1 MKRTFGL
8 SRLLGAAA
16 CVLLASA
23 CSDDGGSISGADCT
37 EIKQTAADAE
47 AGRLDGLTRVRLNIV
62 SRLGVEEGSTE
73 SIALDGVELYQG
85 GKCVRLAA
93 TATPALGTLESD
105 MGGLLAEGAVEL
117 GQITHVTL
125 LPASGTQSSLRLRG
139 EKIALAQP
147 VQLQEGMRTEVFMA
161 LEPVAGST
169 DVTARFV
176 AAGAVPP
183 RAGAVMVAEP
193 GRGGTMTTQGG
204 FSLELGPE
212 SMSVPT
218 VYSVMEHDVGGVS
231 PLLEISPQGK
241 LGASGRLSFRVDA
254 GRLPQ
259 GIAMGDYDAHVGG
272 VKGASTLTGNTV
284 SMDVSSL
291 GLTQMRTAKGTV
303 RLPGGVHMAIPAGA
317 SASAAPSGNMGLVN
331 NECSASLSRNQSY
344 YYSLMHQHKAI
355 GILDCEDKPPYVH
368 IALVNL
374 RVYTS
379 TVGYQYP
386 RITFPSQWYSGT
398 NDFLLHTIKELGDQ
412 HAGGGVIAAIN
423 GYKWQGDYGVYD
435 GGIGTPEG
443 TVYINGAKRSISIPD
458 AEAIIGFTSSGTA
471 GGTMAQAFNKPAG
484 GSVSLGSYNWN
495 AVSSTT
501 SIIRNGTCA
510 RTATEP
516 AEWDHWSA
524 LGIGN
529 NILVMVSSTT
539 GNTTTAYELCSVFE
553 GLSIL
558 GGAIRL
564 DGSGSAAMYWGG
576 THLNPLAGEAWWKY
590 GDARHIPYAI
600 AAKH

>member
-1 MKRTFGL
+1 V
-8 SRLLGAAA
+8 LLAAA
-16 CVLLASA
+16 CT
-23 CSDDGGSISGADCT
+23 DDGGSIAGADCT
-37 EIKQTAADAE
+37 EIKQTAAEVE
-47 AGRLDGLTRVRLNIV
+47 AGRVAGLARVRLNII

-93 TATPALGTLESD
+93 TATPALGTLETD
-105 MGGLLAEGAVEL
+105 MGGLLAEGAVDP

-125 LPASGTQSSLRLRG
+125 LPASGTESRLRLRG

-147 VQLQEGMRTEVFMA
+147 VQLQEGMRTEVFLA

-169 DVTARFV
+169 DVTARFI
-176 AAGAVPP
+176 AAGPVPP

-193 GRGGTMTTQGG
+193 GRGGTMTTPGG

-218 VYSVMEHDVGGVS
+218 VYSVMEHDVGEVS
-231 PLLEISPQGK
+231 PLLEISPQGA
-241 LGASGRLSFRVDA
+241 LGASGRLRFRVDA

-259 GIAMGDYDAHVGG
+259 GIGMADYDAYVSG
-272 VKGASTLTGNTV
+272 VKGTSTLAGNTV

-291 GLTQMRTAKGTV
+291 GLTEMRTAKGRV
-303 RLPGGVHMAIPAGA
+303 RLPGGIHMAIPAGP
-317 SASAAPSGNMGLVN
+317 SASTAPGGSMPLVN
-331 NECSASLSRNQSY
+331 NQCSANLSANQAKY
-344 YYSLMHQHKAI
+344 YEMLKQHKALMVFDC
-355 GILDCEDKPPYVH
+355 LDTPPYVH
-368 IALVNL
+368 LVLVNL
-374 RVYTS
+374 RMYTP

-398 NDFLLHTIKELGDQ
+398 NDFLLHTIKELGDL

-423 GYKWQGDYGVYD
+423 GYKWQGDYGMMD
-435 GGIGTPEG
+435 GGVGTPEG
-443 TVYINGAKRSISIPD
+443 TVYINGTKRSISIPD

-471 GGTMAQAFNKPAG
+471 GGTMAQVFNKPAG
-484 GSVSLGSYNWN
+484 GTVSLGSYNWN
-495 AVSSTT
+495 TVSSTT
-501 SIIRNGTCA
+501 SIIRYGTCA
-510 RTATEP
+510 RSPTEP

-524 LGIGN
+524 IGIGN
-529 NILVMVSSTT
+529 NILVMASSKT
-539 GNTTTAYELCSVFE
+539 GHTTTAYELCSVFE

-558 GGAIRL
+558 SGAIRL
-564 DGSGSAAMYWGG
+564 DGSGSAAMYWEG